1 MTQSVLI
8 LGATGRFG
16 RHCASA
22 FAAAGWQLRQFDRAR
37 DDLAQAARGVDV
49 IVAGWNPPY
58 QNWAAE
64 VPALHEQV
72 RQVALANDATV
83 ILPGNVY
90 VYGPDAPFGWTAETP
105 HLARNP
111 LGRIR
116 VQMEAA
122 YRDAGVRTILL
133 RAGDFLDTEASG
145 NWFDK
150 VMVPKLPKGI
160 LTYPGRPDA
169 QHSWAYLPDLARAAV
184 ALAEK
189 RAALPRYLD
198 LPFPGYTLTGQQLAD
213 ALSQALAQPVRLRRM
228 SWCPLHLMRPF
239 MPMMK
244 HLFEMRYLWDLPH
257 QLDGTAFQNYL
268 PEFIPTPLEH
278 ALQQATRHL
287 PGSAAA
293 QVTVA

>member
-1 MTQSVLI
+1 MTQTVLI

-22 FAAAGWQLRQFDRAR
+22 FAAAGWQLRRFDRAR

-58 QNWAAE
+58 QNWTAE
-64 VPALHEQV
+64 VPILHEQV
-72 RQVALANDATV
+72 RQAALANDATV

-90 VYGPDAPFGWTAETP
+90 VYGPDAPFGWTADTP

-116 VQMEAA
+116 AQMEAA

-150 VMVPKLPKGI
+150 VMAPKLRKGI

-169 QHSWAYLPDLARAAV
+169 PHAWAYLPDLARAAV
-184 ALAEK
+184 ALADK

-213 ALSQALAQPVRLRRM
+213 ALSQALAQPVQLRRM
-228 SWCPLHLMRPF
+228 SWAPLHLMRPF

-244 HLFEMRYLWDLPH
+244 HLFKMRYLWDLPH
-257 QLDGTAFQNYL
+257 QLDGTTFQNYL
-268 PEFIPTPLEH
+268 PEFIPTPVEH

-293 QVTVA
+293 QVTAA

>member
-1 MTQSVLI
+1 MTQTVLI

-22 FAAAGWQLRQFDRAR
+22 FAAAGWQLRRFDRAR

-58 QNWAAE
+58 QHWAAQ

-72 RQVALANDATV
+72 RQAALANDATV

-122 YRDAGVRTILL
+122 YRKAGVRTILL

-150 VMVPKLPKGI
+150 VMAPKLPKGI
-160 LTYPGRPDA
+160 LTYPGRPDT
-169 QHSWAYLPDLARAAV
+169 QHAWAYLPDLARAAV
-184 ALAEK
+184 ALADK

-198 LPFPGYTLTGQQLAD
+198 LPFPGYTLTGQQLED
-213 ALSQALAQPVRLRRM
+213 ALAQALAQPVQLRRM
-228 SWCPLHLMRPF
+228 SWAPLHLMRPF

-257 QLDGTAFQNYL
+257 QLDGAAFQNYL
-268 PEFIPTPLEH
+268 PEFIPTPVEQ

-293 QVTVA
+293 QVTAA

>member
-1 MTQSVLI
+1 MTQTVLI

-22 FAAAGWQLRQFDRAR
+22 FAASGWQLRRFDRAR

-72 RQVALANDATV
+72 RQAALANDATV

-105 HLARNP
+105 HLAWNP

-116 VQMEAA
+116 AQMEAA

-150 VMVPKLPKGI
+150 VMAPKLPKGI

-169 QHSWAYLPDLARAAV
+169 QHAWAYLPDLARAAV
-184 ALAEK
+184 ALADK
-189 RAALPRYLD
+189 RAAMPRNLD

-213 ALSQALAQPVRLRRM
+213 ALAQALAQPVQLRHM
-228 SWCPLHLMRPF
+228 SWGPLHLMRPF

-257 QLDGTAFQNYL
+257 QLDGAAFQNYL
-268 PEFIPTPLEH
+268 PEFIPTPVEH

-293 QVTVA
+293 QVTAA